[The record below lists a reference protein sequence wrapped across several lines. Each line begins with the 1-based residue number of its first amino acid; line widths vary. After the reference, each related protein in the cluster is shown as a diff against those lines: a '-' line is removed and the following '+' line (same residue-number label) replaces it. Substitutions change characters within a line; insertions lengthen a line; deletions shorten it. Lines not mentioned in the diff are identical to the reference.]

1 MSYICLKSCTMGG
14 NKYIAGDIIP
24 EDAVIP
30 QRVNALVSMGLIA
43 LNNENATVTGTL
55 EVAEQANDTM
65 YVTLLGKKNEQD
77 VAVSVAI
84 EDVQKVLIA
93 LQHNAENAAEFVR
106 ENINSPEALEV
117 LDRLE
122 QRKTVKSAIAEKTAG
137 EE

>member
-14 NKYIAGDIIP
+14 NKYIVGDIIP

-43 LNNENATVTGTL
+43 LNNDNAMVTATL
-55 EVAEQANDTM
+55 EAAEQANDTI
-65 YVTLLGKKNEQD
+65 YVTLLGKKNEPD
-77 VAVSVAI
+77 MAVSIAI

-106 ENINSPEALEV
+106 ENINSQEALEV
-117 LDRLE
+117 LERLE

-137 EE
+137 EG

>member
-77 VAVSVAI
+77 VEVSVAI

-122 QRKTVKSAIAEKTAG
+122 QRKTVKIAIAEKTAG
-137 EE
+137 EG